1 MDPAISNVFRVPIPR
16 DPGTVMNKPSNQHWD
31 LVGDIHGEREAL
43 ELLLAKLGYREEG
56 GMMTHPEGRKLLF
69 LGDYIDR
76 GPDSRGVL
84 RLVRRL
90 VDSGVALAILGNHE
104 FNFIAWHTQDGNG
117 RYLRSHSDDH
127 ARQVAETFASF
138 AGNEAEIPE
147 WVEWM
152 KGLPIFLDLGD
163 LRAVHA
169 AWVPGDITFLAGR
182 SLRDPDFLIEANR
195 RESDAWHA
203 VGRVVKGV
211 ELRLPKG
218 VTLVDT
224 NRIVRK
230 EMRVRWWGEIT
241 GLTWE
246 EIAFPLRPGLP
257 EGPADLRA
265 LDGILAYGPEEP
277 PVFFGHYKL
286 IDHPAAPQAAN
297 VASLDFGLGHG
308 GPATAYRW
316 SGERVIDPAHFVQAP
331 AHKVFVDD
339 NFAYM
344 DEDARSFAGQSYD
357 YDRALEL
364 AKRIVERSLAE
375 NLQPGMS
382 EEALVDRYE
391 SFGEDAFVI
400 PTPEGIQPFSAWD
413 YAKERAGE
421 MTKTQALTDEGFQPA

>member
-1 MDPAISNVFRVPIPR
+1 
-16 DPGTVMNKPSNQHWD
+16 MNKPSNQHWD

-56 GMMTHPEGRKLLF
+56 GVISHPGGRKLLF

-84 RLVRRL
+84 HLVRRL
-90 VDSGVALAILGNHE
+90 VDSGMALAILGNHE
-104 FNFIAWHTQDGNG
+104 FNFIAWHTKDESG
-117 RYLRSHSDDH
+117 RYLRSHSEDH
-127 ARQVAETFASF
+127 ARQVAETLGSF
-138 AGNEAEIPE
+138 AGYEAEIPE

-152 KGLPIFLDLGD
+152 KGLPFFVDLGD

-169 AWVPGDITFLAGR
+169 AWVPGDIAFLAGR
-182 SLRDPDFLIEANR
+182 SLMDRDFLIEANR
-195 RESDAWHA
+195 RESEAWHA
-203 VGRVVKGV
+203 VGKVVKGV
-211 ELRLPKG
+211 ELRMPKG
-218 VTLVDT
+218 VTLVDS

-230 EMRVRWWGEIT
+230 DMRVRWWGSIA

-257 EGPADLRA
+257 EGPADLRG

-286 IDHPAAPQAAN
+286 IDYPVAPQAAN

-316 SGERVIDPAHFVQAP
+316 DGERVIDPARFVQTP
-331 AHKVFVDD
+331 VFKVFVDD

-344 DEDARSFAGQSYD
+344 DEDARSFAGRFYD
-357 YDRALEL
+357 FDRALEL
-364 AKRIVERSLAE
+364 AKRIVDRSLAE

-382 EEALVDRYE
+382 AEALVDHYE
-391 SFGEDAFVI
+391 SFGDDAFVI
-400 PTPEGIQPFSAWD
+400 PTPEGVKPFSAWD

-421 MTKTQALTDEGFQPA
+421 MIVQLHGLKDEVSRQA